1 MTSLR
6 RHRVAL
12 LVALAGLLAITAIAS
27 AAISGG
33 GPKPPPATLPAAVH
47 GALTAPPVSG
57 VTARIRFT
65 NRLVSSSALPD
76 GVSSP
81 LISGATGR
89 AWVTDDG
96 RFRLELQ
103 SSQGDAQIVS
113 DGKTV
118 TVFDAKSN
126 TVYTASLPNGGKE
139 HAKPEKHHG
148 PPSVAKIR
156 RALAKLAKD
165 ANLSG
170 AQPTNI
176 AGQPAYSVSVS
187 PKHDG
192 GLLGAASLAWDA
204 ARGIPLR
211 VALTAQGSDQPVL
224 ELEATDISYGAV
236 PSSAL
241 TPPAPPGAKHQ
252 RVRLGAMTMGRHAAR
267 HEKHGRAVRGA
278 RAVGARLGDA
288 LRAPRMLVGLPRQEV
303 RLVSEDGKAP
313 KALVLY
319 GHGLGGIAVLEERDS
334 GAPAKQL
341 GQLPKVSIDGATGH
355 ELPTALGTVLRWSEG
370 GARYTLVGSL
380 PAAAAEAAA
389 RDLR

>member
-6 RHRVAL
+6 RHRVAA
-12 LVALAGLLAITAIAS
+12 LVALAGLLAVTAIAS

-33 GPKPPPATLPAAVH
+33 GPTPRPAPLAVAVH
-47 GALTAPPVSG
+47 RALTAPAVPG

-65 NRLVSSSALPD
+65 NRLVSSGALPN
-76 GVSSP
+76 GASSP

-103 SSQGDAQIVS
+103 SDRGDAQIVS
-113 DGKTV
+113 DGKAV

-126 TVYTASLPNGGKE
+126 TVYTATLPQGKE
-139 HAKPEKHHG
+139 RHKAGKHHG
-148 PPSVAKIR
+148 PPSLAAIR
-156 RALAKLAKD
+156 RGLAKLARE

-170 AQPTNI
+170 ARPTNV

-192 GLLGAASLAWDA
+192 GLLGALSLAWDA
-204 ARGIPLR
+204 AHGTPLR
-211 VALTAQGSDQPVL
+211 VALTAQGSEEPVL
-224 ELEATDISYGAV
+224 ELEATDISYGTV
-236 PSSAL
+236 PDSAL
-241 TPPAPPGAKHQ
+241 TPPSPPGAKHQ
-252 RVRLGAMTMGRHAAR
+252 RVRLGSSAMGRHA
-267 HEKHGRAVRGA
+267 GRRERGHSVRGA
-278 RAVGARLGDA
+278 QAVRARLGDV
-288 LRAPRMLVGLPRQEV
+288 LRAPKTLVGLPRQEV

-313 KALVLY
+313 RALVLY

-334 GAPAKQL
+334 GKASEQL
-341 GQLPKVSIDGATGH
+341 DQLPKVSVDGATGH
-355 ELPTALGTVLRWSEG
+355 ELPTALGTVLTWSEG

-380 PAAAAEAAA
+380 PAAAAETAA

>member
-1 MTSLR
+1 MISLR
-6 RHRVAL
+6 RHRVAAL
-12 LVALAGLLAITAIAS
+12 AALAGLLAVTAIAS

-33 GPKPPPATLPAAVH
+33 GPTPRPAPLAVAVH
-47 GALTAPPVSG
+47 RALTAPAVPG

-65 NRLVSSSALPD
+65 NRLVSSSALPN
-76 GVSSP
+76 GASSP

-103 SSQGDAQIVS
+103 SDRGDAQIVS
-113 DGKTV
+113 DGKAV

-126 TVYTASLPNGGKE
+126 TVYTATLPQGKE
-139 HAKPEKHHG
+139 HHKVEKHHG
-148 PPSVAKIR
+148 PPSLAAIR
-156 RALAKLAKD
+156 RGLAKLARE

-170 AQPTNI
+170 ARPTNV

-192 GLLGAASLAWDA
+192 GLLGALSLAWDA
-204 ARGIPLR
+204 AHGTPLR
-211 VALTAQGSDQPVL
+211 VALTAQGSEEPVL
-224 ELEATDISYGAV
+224 ELEATDISYGTV
-236 PSSAL
+236 PGSAL
-241 TPPAPPGAKHQ
+241 TPPSPPGAKHQ
-252 RVRLGAMTMGRHAAR
+252 RVRLGSSAMGRHA
-267 HEKHGRAVRGA
+267 GRRERGHAVHGA
-278 RAVGARLGDA
+278 RAVRARLGDA
-288 LRAPRMLVGLPRQEV
+288 LRAPKTLVGLPRQEV

-313 KALVLY
+313 RALVLY

-334 GAPAKQL
+334 GKPSEQL
-341 GQLPKVSIDGATGH
+341 AQLPKVSIDGATGH
-355 ELPTALGTVLRWSEG
+355 ELPTALGTVLTWRES

-380 PAAAAEAAA
+380 PAAAAETAA